1 MNWQTLTD
9 WRQLLNWPGPETETL
24 VWLTQVFVVVFCTV
38 ATNFILMRV
47 IDLID
52 HLSRKTENLWDDA
65 LLEAARVPVRLLLW
79 VVGLSVA
86 AEMLQSVSESAI
98 FEYVSEVRRVAF
110 IAIIAYFLTRLVS
123 NVEHNL
129 VNPDRVE
136 KPMDK
141 TTANAVGKLL
151 RISVLITALLIILQA
166 LGYSISGVL
175 AFGGVGG
182 IAVAYAAKD
191 LLANFFGGMMVYLD
205 KPFKVGEWVRS
216 PDRAIEGTV
225 EHIGWRLTRIRTF
238 DQRPLYV
245 PNSLFTTVVLENPS
259 RMLNRRI
266 NEKIG
271 IRYDDWRVMPDIVA
285 AVRQMLI
292 DHQDTETDY
301 RTLIVNFDHYGD
313 SHIEFFIYTF
323 TKTTD
328 WVRYHE
334 IKQDVLM
341 RIMNIVDEH
350 GAEFAFPTR
359 TLHMHTSEPGGRDDE
374 VEDDDVEDDGGDPP
388 PRARRKA
395 RRGNRNRRDHRQG
408 WKGEQDQETGDDDG
422 E

>member
-1 MNWQTLTD
+1 MDWQALTD
-9 WRQLLNWPGPETETL
+9 WRQLLIWPGPETQTV
-24 VWLTQVFVVVFCTV
+24 VWLAQVFAVVFCTV

-47 IDLID
+47 IDLLD
-52 HLSRKTENLWDDA
+52 HLSDKTENLWDDA

-110 IAIIAYFLTRLVS
+110 IAIIAYFLTRLVT
-123 NVEHNL
+123 NIETNL
-129 VNPDRVE
+129 VNPNRVK

-151 RISVLITALLIILQA
+151 RISVMITALLIILQA

-216 PDRAIEGTV
+216 PDRSIEGTV

-292 DHQDTETDY
+292 DHEDMETDH

-313 SHIEFFIYTF
+313 SYIEFFIYTF

-341 RIMNIVDEH
+341 RIMHIVDEH

-359 TLHMHTSEPGGRDDE
+359 TLHMHTSEPAG
-374 VEDDDVEDDGGDPP
+374 DDDQAPADDQGGGQAPP
-388 PRARRKA
+388 ARGQRASHRA
-395 RRGNRNRRDHRQG
+395 PRNRRDHRQG
-408 WKGEQDQETGDDDG
+408 WKGEQDQETGNDDG